1 MPKVAKTKENLKK
14 CRCNSCPSYT
24 MGCKMKNYPLNFIKM
39 IDGLNNVEHFEG
51 MFCAYGS
58 SNCIEEN
65 RGCLCNDCAVFHENQ
80 LNRDEYCISTVKNT
94 ARCRG
99 AQCRA

>member
-14 CRCNSCPSYT
+14 CQCRNCPSYT
-24 MGCKMKNYPLNFIKM
+24 IGCKMKNYPLNFIRM
-39 IDGLNNVEHFEG
+39 IDGLDNLEHFEG

-65 RGCLCNDCAVFHENQ
+65 RGCLCDDCEVFRENN
-80 LNRDEYCISTVKNT
+80 LKRDEYCLPTQKAT
-94 ARCRG
+94 LRCHG